1 MFTQVGEHIYYE
13 ACRDIT
19 EGSEL
24 LVWYGDTYVQFMGIP
39 VSMTNPLHAA
49 QTSEVE
55 SKPHV
60 DYTDTACACWEYI
73 RD

>member
-39 VSMTNPLHAA
+39 VSMTDPLHAT

-55 SKPHV
+55 SKPYV
-60 DYTDTACACWEYI
+60 NYADYT